1 MSQHRFEYYNV
12 SFKRYGD
19 ASWVFV
25 RGEVANKSEKDFNT
39 AVFRITL
46 FDRKLLMWTGVFK
59 VMGFRKRQTRLFEV
73 PLDGLDHKQLSK
85 MTKYEIYFES
95 GY

>member
-1 MSQHRFEYYNV
+1 MQIKFEYYNV
-12 SFKRYGD
+12 AFKRYGD
-19 ASWVFV
+19 ASWVFAQ
-25 RGEVANKSEKDFNT
+25 GEVANKSEKDFNT

-46 FDRKLLMWTGVFK
+46 MDKKLLMWTGVFK
-59 VMGFRKRQTRLFEV
+59 IMGFRKRQTRLFEV
-73 PLDGLDHKQLSK
+73 PLDGLDYKVLPK